1 MCYRVLLPVV
11 MLSAGATALHAQAI
25 IEYGLNAG
33 RSGAAAGAAGAGKS
47 SAKIF
52 EKLNQSLAGASKADG
67 GPKPAAAAPGS
78 TRPVVAAVTAPAP
91 ATAAPATPPDFT
103 ALAVGMER
111 MDLLKNVGKPSM
123 SMSSMESSKLIET
136 CWYRNG
142 ADNVTV
148 ILRDG
153 KVAEIS
159 GMDTKTVAK

>member
-1 MCYRVLLPVV
+1 MCYRVLLPMV

-33 RSGAAAGAAGAGKS
+33 RSGAAAGAAGPGRS

-67 GPKPAAAAPGS
+67 GPKPATAAPGS
-78 TRPVVAAVTAPAP
+78 ARPAVAAVTAPAP
-91 ATAAPATPPDFT
+91 AAPATPPDFT

-142 ADNVTV
+142 ANNVTV